1 MSNSDL
7 SGWPGT
13 IANAP
18 TVILSGARA
27 LSANVEPQ
35 VGFPVVGIG
44 AVAFE
49 AFVGKDRT
57 DVEVEADLFRVTGVV
72 LVVQA
77 GGKNQNGSCD
87 QDRYGSDATDGSR
100 FSPKVR

>member
-1 MSNSDL
+1 MAGDDSECTNGDL
-7 SGWPGT
+7 KRGE
-13 IANAP
+13 
-18 TVILSGARA
+18 GAVG
-27 LSANVEPQ
+27 NVEPQ

-57 DVEVEADLFRVTGVV
+57 NVEIEADLFRVTGVV

-87 QDRYGSDATDGSR
+87 QDRYGSNATDGSR
-100 FSPKVR
+100 FSLKVS